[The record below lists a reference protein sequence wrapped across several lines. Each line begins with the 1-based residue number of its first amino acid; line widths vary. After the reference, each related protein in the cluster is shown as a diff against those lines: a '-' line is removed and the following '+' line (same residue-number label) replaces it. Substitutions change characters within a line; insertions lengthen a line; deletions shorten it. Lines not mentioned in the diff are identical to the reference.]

1 MGCRGF
7 VVVVALAM
15 AVRCAFAQS
24 LHEGRVHIVPT
35 VTVCDIVN
43 NPLQFKGMVVR
54 VRAQVW
60 PMSPGHYGQFWMN
73 QSSAQFDKVCR
84 FLPARYLGATY
95 LAQNAF
101 GTFFGRVIVD
111 SVFSGSAGLVG
122 RGTQM
127 KALFVIEDVSDVSV
141 REEMKE
147 LVPTLRLY
155 DSQAG
160 SFIRPE

>member
-7 VVVVALAM
+7 AVVVALGM
-15 AVRCAFAQS
+15 AAVGVAQS
-24 LHEGRVHIVPT
+24 SHEGGVQRVPT

-43 NPLQFKGMVVR
+43 NPLQFKGMMVR

-60 PMSPGHYGQFWMN
+60 PVSPGHYGQYWMN

-84 FLPARYLGATY
+84 FLPARYLGTTY
-95 LAQNAF
+95 LAQNAV
-101 GTFFGRVIVD
+101 GTFFGRVVVD
-111 SVFSGSAGLVG
+111 SVISGSAGLVG
-122 RGTQM
+122 RGTQTM
-127 KALFVIEDVSDVSV
+127 TLFVVEKVSDVLV

-147 LVPTLRLY
+147 LVPALRLY
-155 DSQAG
+155 DNQTG